1 MMLPQSRWQLRFLL
15 ILGAALGIVFLPV
28 AFGLP
33 MVNSGDL
40 HVYSAEMD
48 VMFRGEVPYLEFQF
62 EHLPLAILPMAATQV
77 IANLTGLPF
86 AYPFMA
92 ISLAMTFVTGVLVAR
107 IGEDLGVG
115 DAGRRWVIMVAPM
128 LLIIPFRIDA
138 LSVMLTVAAV
148 FYAIERHDTASLAA
162 TIGAILS
169 KGWPVILVATDWW
182 RGERRRAR
190 AVVVFTVALGVL
202 LIAMPGFRAARSFVG
217 VHEETLSGT
226 LVVVARLLTGHDPQI
241 VHSAGAEYVVAGTW
255 AVLLNLAIGGAITLA
270 SLTVLRRAFSW
281 RGGVALI
288 AAMTYGVLLASPL
301 LSAQFIL
308 WPIPFVALTGSRRG
322 RVLLTTAATIS
333 VALTAIWDPGA
344 MWWHTGWLIRNFVL
358 VGAAVQGVLD
368 ARRVAATYEPKPALA
383 GPAV

>member
-1 MMLPQSRWQLRFLL
+1 MMRPQSRWQLRFLVVV
-15 ILGAALGIVFLPV
+15 GAALGIIALPAV
-28 AFGLP
+28 WGDP
-33 MVNSGDL
+33 MFNSGDSQL
-40 HVYSAEMD
+40 YAAAMD
-48 VMFRGEVPYLEFQF
+48 VMFRGEIPYLDFDF
-62 EHLPLAILPMAATQV
+62 EHLPLTILPMAAAHA
-77 IANLTGLPF
+77 IAVVTGLPF
-86 AYPFMA
+86 TYSFMA
-92 ISLAMTFVTGVLVAR
+92 ITLAMTFVTGLLVAR

-115 DAGRRWVIMVAPM
+115 DAGRRWVMMVAPM

-148 FYAIERHDTASLAA
+148 FYAIERHETASLAA

-169 KGWPVILVATDWW
+169 KGWPVVLAATDWW

-202 LIAMPGFRAARSFVG
+202 LIATPGFRAARSFIG
-217 VHEETLSGT
+217 VHDETLSGS
-226 LVVVARLLTGHDPQI
+226 LVVVSRLLTGHDPQI

-281 RGGVALI
+281 RGGIALI

-322 RVLLTTAATIS
+322 RVLLTTAASIS
-333 VALTAIWDPGA
+333 VVLAAVWFPGTI
-344 MWWHTGWLIRNFVL
+344 WWHTGWLVRNLVL
-358 VGAAVQGVLD
+358 IAAAVQGVGD
-368 ARRVAATYEPKPALA
+368 ARRAAAAYEPATAPSKSPT
-383 GPAV
+383 